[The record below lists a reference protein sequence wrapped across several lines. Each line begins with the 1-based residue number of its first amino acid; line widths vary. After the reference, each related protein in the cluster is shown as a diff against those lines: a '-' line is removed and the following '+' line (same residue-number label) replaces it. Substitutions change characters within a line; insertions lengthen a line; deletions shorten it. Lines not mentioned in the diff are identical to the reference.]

1 MLKRLFL
8 ISAVL
13 TALFFIAGNA
23 PAQIITER
31 EPNDTPQQA
40 NLITTGATGLYHRND
55 QDWFKLYL
63 PAAGKVTA
71 TVSGLPAECQMQVTG
86 LRGTT
91 GLGSGIGTVTFDAPA
106 GEVFVRL
113 GLNTISSGVCSGSDW
128 CAVQCRRGGPW
139 YITPEKDGTPPKRV
153 PGMYEGQP
161 LRGPISYTLSVS
173 TSGGPTQPPT
183 YPPPTYPPPTKPPI
197 TQPPTYPPPTKPPV
211 TLPPTTPS
219 KPQGELIK
227 NGGMQ
232 GSANWTIAEWY
243 RPSNGKGEVSFDN
256 NGVRFLSQSG
266 NTHIG
271 ILQNVNLDVS
281 GCSQLIFSA
290 TVRADQQ
297 RLTGTGYNG
306 REAPIAV
313 YVKYTD
319 ASGAVHDQLS
329 ENPNEPRNMFWNGF
343 YFLDPVAPSIA
354 AHGTKVVK
362 GNWLNYSVDLMTRN
376 PKPKYIHFL
385 GAEGCGWP
393 VREGRAKNLSLQCR

>member
-1 MLKRLFL
+1 MFKRLFL
-8 ISAVL
+8 FTAVL
-13 TALFFIAGNA
+13 LVLLFAGGSTLA
-23 PAQIITER
+23 AITER

-40 NLITTGATGLYHRND
+40 NLISDSATGLYHRND
-55 QDWFKLYL
+55 QDWFKLNL
-63 PAAGKVTA
+63 PRAGKVTA
-71 TVSGLPAECQMQVTG
+71 TVSGLPADCQMQVTG

-106 GEVFVRL
+106 GEVYVRL
-113 GLNTISSGVCSGSDW
+113 ALNTIASGVCAGSDW
-128 CAVQCRRGGPW
+128 CGVQCRRGGAW
-139 YITPEKDGTPPKRV
+139 YVTPEKDGTPPKRV

-161 LRGPISYTLSVS
+161 VRGPISYTLVISTGSV
-173 TSGGPTQPPT
+173 PPPP
-183 YPPPTYPPPTKPPI
+183 PPPTTVPPTKPPTTI
-197 TQPPTYPPPTKPPV
+197 
-211 TLPPTTPS
+211 PPTTP

-232 GSANWTIAEWY
+232 GSANWTVAEWY

-362 GNWLNYSVDLMTRN
+362 GSWLNYSVDLMTRN

-393 VREGRAKNLSLQCR
+393 VREGRARNLSLQCR